1 MSDQLPIKQYFILV
15 AADVH
20 KLLKSTSSAYEVA
33 LYRLGRMQWGLN
45 EKTRNR
51 KAIKPGDELII
62 YASGSRP
69 NGMCFVAQTTAA
81 SHALPTTIKQ
91 RDVLN
96 DPNNS
101 KKIISEYFISLK
113 KTIVFQAPVSIRLL
127 LENLEFIK
135 HPNSPK
141 WGIPL
146 VGGALKIS
154 QKDFLTISKI
164 GKKSN

>member
-1 MSDQLPIKQYFILV
+1 MIYKPPVKQYFILI

-20 KLLKSTSSAYEVA
+20 KLLKTSPSAYEVV

-45 EKTRNR
+45 ERTRNR

-62 YASGSRP
+62 YASGSRV

-91 RDVLN
+91 RDVLS
-96 DPNNS
+96 DPKNS

-113 KTIVFQAPVSIRLL
+113 DTIIYRSPVSIRLL
-127 LENLEFIK
+127 LGNLDFIK
-135 HPNSPK
+135 NPNSPK

-146 VGGALKIS
+146 IGGALKIS
-154 QKDFLTISKI
+154 QKDFFTISNI